1 MVSECSWFIC
11 NDESIK
17 NLGNWTKT
25 KEYLISEEL
34 FPSLI
39 FYEEN
44 DEVLKEQGINIFRL

>member
-25 KEYLISEEL
+25 KEYLISKDL

-44 DEVLKEQGINIFRL
+44 DEVLKEQGKNIF